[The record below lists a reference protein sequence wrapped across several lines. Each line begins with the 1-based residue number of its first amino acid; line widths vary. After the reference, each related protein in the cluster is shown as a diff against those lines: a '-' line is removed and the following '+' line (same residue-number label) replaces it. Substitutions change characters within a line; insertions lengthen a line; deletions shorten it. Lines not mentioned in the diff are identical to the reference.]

1 MLGLLYVLL
10 LSACSN
16 EAASPPPVS
25 VPVPVAVTLP
35 KKACTASR
43 AVALQVDD
51 DVAGALSDFISA
63 NEQTRVTTAIAI
75 ERARMLVAQL
85 EAENASLRA
94 QLRALREQQVAA
106 AISTLDAKVR
116 EPVQGEHHDEH

>member
-16 EAASPPPVS
+16 EAAPPPPVS
-25 VPVPVAVTLP
+25 VPAAVTLP

-43 AVALQVDD
+43 AVAPQVDD

-94 QLRALREQQVAA
+94 QLRALREQQVDA
-106 AISTLDAKVR
+106 AISTLEAKVR
-116 EPVQGEHHDEH
+116 EPVQEEYHDEH